1 MEVNEKIVEEY
12 IKLIKEWFY
21 MTDISFNVPQNYS
34 NIDLLA
40 YDHKNDIYYD
50 MEIKYRS
57 AYYMSKTNTEDFDK
71 YINQLTR
78 NERKKKIIEI
88 IGKNKTVIKVF
99 ITTKKLF
106 GKTDENEKRF
116 IAALKKR
123 KYIGEV
129 WYFDDII
136 PELYHAL
143 EEKGRYNTELT
154 QTIRLIKTYIK

>member
-21 MTDISFNVPQNYS
+21 MTDISFPVPYNYS
-34 NIDLLA
+34 NIDILA
-40 YDHKNDIYYD
+40 YDHINDIYYD

-57 AYYMSKTNTEDFDK
+57 AYHMSTSNEEELERH
-71 YINQLTR
+71 INQMVR
-78 NERKKKIIEI
+78 MERKNKLEEI
-88 IGKNKTVIKVF
+88 IGTNKNLIKVF
-99 ITTKKLF
+99 ITTKKHF

-116 IAALKKR
+116 IAALKKEGY
-123 KYIGEV
+123 KSEI
-129 WYFDDII
+129 WYFDDLI

-143 EEKGRYNTELT
+143 EKRGHYNTELT